1 MGHRVKTGIGIVAAA
16 VALALLPTLTASA
29 SVDKSSTGSN
39 PNSALCKAYRN
50 SVKTDSKSNAASA
63 QAAKAV
69 QAGNW
74 KAAQKAFLTAYGYQ
88 AKDVQNLVST
98 LSNAPS
104 KVKSAMKVLTT
115 YVSAYKSALQKSTSI
130 KQFSKADQAL
140 SNNNKT
146 TAAANTLSKYYTGQC
161 GTSGN
166 STTTSTSST
175 SAGS

>member
-1 MGHRVKTGIGIVAAA
+1 MGYRVKTGIGIVAAA
-16 VALALLPTLTASA
+16 VALSLLPTLTASA

-50 SVKTDSKSNAASA
+50 SVKTDSKGNAASA
-63 QAAKAV
+63 QASKAV

-74 KAAQKAFLTAYGYQ
+74 KAAQKAFLTAYGYE
-88 AKDVQNLVST
+88 AKDVQNL
-98 LSNAPS
+98 LSALSDAPS

-130 KQFSKADQAL
+130 KQFSKAAQSL

-146 TAAANTLSKYYTGQC
+146 TVAANTLSKYYTGQC
-161 GTSGN
+161 GAGSSTS
-166 STTTSTSST
+166 TSTSST